1 MSDPSLPFARV
12 RDGVTVA
19 VRVAPRA
26 ARASI
31 GETVAD
37 ANGVR
42 AIKVSVTA
50 APEGGKANDAVIR
63 LLAKAWRVP
72 KTSLSVV
79 SGAAGRRKTILAA
92 GDAEDL
98 FRRLCEW
105 MESRDG

>member
-1 MSDPSLPFARV
+1 MSDPGHPFARV
-12 RDGVTVA
+12 RDGVTIA

-26 ARASI
+26 ARAGI

-37 ANGVR
+37 ANGSR
-42 AIKVSVTA
+42 MIKVSVTA

-79 SGAAGRRKTILAA
+79 SGAAGRRKTIHAA
-92 GDAEDL
+92 GDSEDL
-98 FRRLCEW
+98 FRHLCAW